1 VKKLPFKKRTLALLA
16 MIAPLLVL
24 FVYVALRSGPL
35 APVAVVLAKVESKS
49 ISPGLFGI
57 GTVEAR
63 YTYKIGPTYPG
74 RVKKLSVDV
83 GDLVKEGQVLGEM
96 DPVDLDERI
105 SAQSAALKLA
115 EARLRE
121 SQARMEYAQVQT
133 VRYERLLKTHNTS
146 EVEVAAKK
154 LDLQVSQAGLIA
166 MQEELSRIRAE
177 LKALEAQRR
186 NLSLVAPVDAL
197 VVSRAV
203 EPGTTVVAGQ
213 YVLELVDPESLW
225 INVQF
230 EQIQA
235 KGLTADLPAEITLRS
250 QTGRKFTGRVL
261 RVEPLADAI
270 TEETLAKVV
279 FDRIP
284 EPKPPIGEL
293 AEVTVTLPPLAVSP
307 VIPNAAI
314 RRVDGRQGVWQV
326 EEGRLVYTTISLG
339 IADLEGHVQVRE
351 GLNAGD
357 QVVVYSENA
366 LNRHKRIEVVD
377 HVPGVAP

>member
-1 VKKLPFKKRTLALLA
+1 
-16 MIAPLLVL
+16 
-24 FVYVALRSGPL
+24 
-35 APVAVVLAKVESKS
+35 
-49 ISPGLFGI
+49 
-57 GTVEAR
+57 
-63 YTYKIGPTYPG
+63 
-74 RVKKLSVDV
+74 
-83 GDLVKEGQVLGEM
+83 
-96 DPVDLDERI
+96 
-105 SAQSAALKLA
+105 
-115 EARLRE
+115 
-121 SQARMEYAQVQT
+121 
-133 VRYERLLKTHNTS
+133 
-146 EVEVAAKK
+146 
-154 LDLQVSQAGLIA
+154 
-166 MQEELSRIRAE
+166 
-177 LKALEAQRR
+177 
-186 NLSLVAPVDAL
+186 
-197 VVSRAV
+197 
-203 EPGTTVVAGQ
+203 
-213 YVLELVDPESLW
+213 
-225 INVQF
+225 
-230 EQIQA
+230 
-235 KGLTADLPAEITLRS
+235 
-250 QTGRKFTGRVL
+250 
-261 RVEPLADAI
+261 LADAI

>member
-1 VKKLPFKKRTLALLA
+1 
-16 MIAPLLVL
+16 
-24 FVYVALRSGPL
+24 
-35 APVAVVLAKVESKS
+35 
-49 ISPGLFGI
+49 
-57 GTVEAR
+57 
-63 YTYKIGPTYPG
+63 
-74 RVKKLSVDV
+74 V

-203 EPGTTVVAGQ
+203 E
-213 YVLELVDPESLW
+213 
-225 INVQF
+225 
-230 EQIQA
+230 
-235 KGLTADLPAEITLRS
+235 
-250 QTGRKFTGRVL
+250 
-261 RVEPLADAI
+261 
-270 TEETLAKVV
+270 
-279 FDRIP
+279 
-284 EPKPPIGEL
+284 
-293 AEVTVTLPPLAVSP
+293 
-307 VIPNAAI
+307 
-314 RRVDGRQGVWQV
+314 
-326 EEGRLVYTTISLG
+326 
-339 IADLEGHVQVRE
+339 
-351 GLNAGD
+351 
-357 QVVVYSENA
+357 
-366 LNRHKRIEVVD
+366 
-377 HVPGVAP
+377 